1 MLMTDNNENTV
12 VRVTVRDLYVQ
23 LQKIQSM
30 VERISAELPDSEAHI
45 QDHESRIRK
54 LETRMGWI
62 VGACGLI
69 AAIVP
74 WILGV
79 AT

>member
-1 MLMTDNNENTV
+1 MTDNNENTV

-30 VERISAELPDSEAHI
+30 VERISIELPDSEARI
-45 QDHESRIRK
+45 QDHEIRIRK
-54 LETRMGWI
+54 LEMRMGWI
-62 VGACGLI
+62 VGGCGLI

-79 AT
+79 VV